1 MATAASWVM
10 KTPNVCGGDACIR
23 KTRITVWGL
32 VEYRKLGL
40 PDGEILRRLPDLT
53 TADLEAAWDYY
64 QRNLEEIERALW
76 ENEAVMIEHDGKDV
90 PTWFLVRGR
99 RLGLSDEH
107 IRESFEPP
115 LSQSVLDAAWAK
127 LRERPEEIEKALRE
141 HAGA

>member
-1 MATAASWVM
+1 MAAASWIS

-23 KTRITVWGL
+23 ITRITVWGL
-32 VEYRKLGL
+32 VEDRKLGL
-40 PDGEILRRLPDLT
+40 SDEEILRRVLGLT
-53 TADLEAAWDYY
+53 AADLVAAWEYY
-64 QRNLEEIERALW
+64 RHNAEEINRALW

-90 PTWFLVRGR
+90 PIWLLVQGR
-99 RLGLSDEH
+99 RLGLSDEQ

-127 LRERPEEIEKALRE
+127 MREAPDEIETALRR